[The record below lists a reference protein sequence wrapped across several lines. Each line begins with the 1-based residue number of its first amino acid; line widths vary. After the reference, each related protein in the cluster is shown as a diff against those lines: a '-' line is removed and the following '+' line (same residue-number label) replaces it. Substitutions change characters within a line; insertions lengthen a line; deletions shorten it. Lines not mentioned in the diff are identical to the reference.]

1 MKIAVIG
8 AGAMGSM
15 YGSWL
20 SQKNEIIFIDV
31 NKETIDNIN
40 NKGVTIKYEDK
51 EITYEATC

>member
-31 NKETIDNIN
+31 NNYYII
-40 NKGVTIKYEDK
+40 YR
-51 EITYEATC
+51 YY